1 MSFVRWPVTWAALA
15 KLEHYDGL
23 HCIRTACH
31 NNTCENDT
39 SRNGVSHYRSSC
51 AFNYS
56 VSMLCN
62 SIHVEWRC
70 SLQLCWWWRRRRMFL
85 WQQAVETVPATGRW
99 EKDMIICYMLNY
111 GRFVILSGTHIVLHK
126 LQYTMF
132 EANSAFHPSRVGKW
146 VLRFGW
152 EGKGKYGSFVSG
164 WTRGVQVK
172 LWDSLRTLA
181 IPERLRGMFTTERY
195 TNPLYLY
202 LYLSKSSICALR
214 QLNVHNC

>member
-1 MSFVRWPVTWAALA
+1 
-15 KLEHYDGL
+15 
-23 HCIRTACH
+23 
-31 NNTCENDT
+31 
-39 SRNGVSHYRSSC
+39 
-51 AFNYS
+51 
-56 VSMLCN
+56 MLCN

-85 WQQAVETVPATGRW
+85 WRQAVETVPATGRW

-152 EGKGKYGSFVSG
+152 EGKCKYGSFVSG

-172 LWDSLRTLA
+172 LWDPLRTRA

-195 TNPLYLY
+195 TNPR
-202 LYLSKSSICALR
+202 LSLPLPFEVVHLWPASTECLQLLR
-214 QLNVHNC
+214 MQQKFRPLSTI